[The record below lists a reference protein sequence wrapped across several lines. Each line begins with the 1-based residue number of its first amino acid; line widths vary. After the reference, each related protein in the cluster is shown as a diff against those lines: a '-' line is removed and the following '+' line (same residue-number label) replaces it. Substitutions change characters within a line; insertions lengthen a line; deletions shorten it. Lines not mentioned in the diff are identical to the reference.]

1 MVNHRRYVCGLG
13 LAMWIAGCGG
23 GGREAAPLPNPLAP
37 GEVITVTLCGTST
50 DINSDP
56 CGPDVP
62 NAIQI
67 TALTSAPS
75 GPPVCPCFN
84 FAFLNQSLQDL
95 NASTN
100 RYTFTGFRP
109 GTYQVTGLLRSNV
122 VSFRFF
128 HNNSTST
135 IGVVPSSLRSLT
147 GPVTSSNQSCS
158 VGYQLPFS
166 SNPAPANF
174 SFEFTVAATTQGGSC

>member
-1 MVNHRRYVCGLG
+1 MVNHRRFVCVLG

-23 GGREAAPLPNPLAP
+23 GGRESAPLPNPLAP
-37 GEVITVTLCGTST
+37 GEVITVTLCGTT
-50 DINSDP
+50 TENRAP
-56 CGPDVP
+56 CGEDVP
-62 NAIQI
+62 NAIEI
-67 TALTSAPS
+67 TAFTSS
-75 GPPVCPCFN
+75 PPVCPCFN

-158 VGYQLPFS
+158 LGYQLPFS
-166 SNPAPANF
+166 SNPPPANF
-174 SFEFTVAATTQGGSC
+174 SFEFTVAASAQGGSC